1 MKKALKFDKQYLI
14 YLASL
19 SFLTLTEQEIKSLI
33 TKLEDTVKYIDNIN
47 TIQTDSTIP
56 TYQTGELKNVFFK
69 DGEKNQR
76 KLSQVEVF
84 KNSKNRSS
92 NYFITKKII

>member
-1 MKKALKFDKQYLI
+1 MKKSLKFDKKYLI

-19 SFLTLTEQEIKSLI
+19 SLLTLTEQEIKSLI
-33 TKLEDTVKYIDNIN
+33 TKLEETVKYIDNIN
-47 TIQTDSTIP
+47 AIQTDSTSP
-56 TYQTGELKNVFFK
+56 TYQTGDLRNIFFK

-76 KLSQVEVF
+76 KLSQDEVF
-84 KNSKNRSS
+84 KNSRNKSN